1 MSFLKRLVDFLAPAR
16 LPPGR
21 RRPRLD
27 TLRQDAARRPAP
39 LAHRRP
45 RPRAAPPDPALG
57 GRGPRPRPP
66 AAQVRHEHG
75 RARARRA
82 GHPGRRELPRGAPP
96 EALRP
101 HEGPALQ
108 PLRPDPQGGGRPEG
122 RRQDHLLPAPARHGA
137 GPGPPEGVPG
147 ALAPAEGRV
156 RRPGAEPD
164 EGAGLRRARALADPR
179 GGEGRQARA
188 GLERR
193 RAGHHERAPQGDPRG
208 QEDGLPAGGRGRALR
223 RGERRP
229 WLLRGQGLAH
239 QEPLRRQE
247 RLPDA

>member
-1 MSFLKRLVDFLAPAR
+1 MSFLKRLVDFLAPLGFLLAIGVLAWTR
-16 LPPGR
+16 YGKTLPG
-21 RRPRLD
+21 
-27 TLRQDAARRPAP
+27 RPAP
-39 LAHRRP
+39 VP
-45 RPRAAPPDPALG
+45 RSPPSPSCCSTWSCAGRTWRAAS
-57 GRGPRPRPP
+57 
-66 AAQVRHEHG
+66 AAGSSSTARNTR

-108 PLRPDPQGGGRPEG
+108 PLRPDAQGGGRPEG

-147 ALAPAEGRV
+147 ALAPAQGRV
-156 RRPGAEPD
+156 RRPGAEPG

-193 RAGHHERAPQGDPRG
+193 RAGHHERAHQGHPRG
-208 QEDGLPAGGRGRALR
+208 QEDGLPRSRARASAPAR
-223 RGERRP
+223 RAATAASPGPRP
-229 WLLRGQGLAH
+229 RSPRASTTS
-239 QEPLRRQE
+239 R
-247 RLPDA
+247 ASS